1 MKPHASSKA
10 LAPCSPRRGAS
21 PKVAT
26 IIKMISLF
34 RPRVN
39 PPCAPSHS
47 LEARGLG
54 NPTPALALRL
64 DVAGEFFGTAAE
76 RVDALRP
83 PTHHHLVCGHRL
95 AHGARQLVD
104 DIARR
109 SGRRHEAEP
118 NQIGTAWCRARG
130 VEC

>member
-1 MKPHASSKA
+1 MQA
-10 LAPCSPRRGAS
+10 LQHPRLAHPERGAAQ
-21 PKVAT
+21 KVAT
-26 IIKMISLF
+26 IIKMISLS

-47 LEARGLG
+47 LLEARGLG
-54 NPTPALALRL
+54 DPTPALALRL

-76 RVDALRP
+76 RADALRP

-104 DIARR
+104 DMARR
-109 SGRRHEAEP
+109 SGQAP
-118 NQIGTAWCRARG
+118 
-130 VEC
+130 